1 MTIVVIIM
9 SFVLG
14 AVFVLF
20 MLGALGQ
27 PLSVVTLVT
36 GVIELAIA
44 VPIWFPTVMRNGR
57 R

>member
-1 MTIVVIIM
+1 MTIVIM
-9 SFVLG
+9 SFALG

-36 GVIELAIA
+36 GAIELAIA
-44 VPIWFPTVMRNGR
+44 VPIWFPTVMRNGGR
-57 R
+57 

>member
-1 MTIVVIIM
+1 MTIVIIM
-9 SFVLG
+9 SFALG

-36 GVIELAIA
+36 GAIELAIA
-44 VPIWFPTVMRNGR
+44 VPIWFPTVMRNGGR
-57 R
+57 